1 MHKKILGI
9 LLLSTLLLSLTGCMK
24 IYETFTVN
32 PDGTITGT
40 ATTYLDKEFADSHGQ
55 TPEPGTKVETLSDG
69 RQYYAETETQ
79 NYTATELSGD
89 NSNVFF
95 DKDIFYYWVGLDKKD
110 TDIGQGLTYGLYL
123 KMTINLSDAIVDT
136 NANVTD
142 ETSGNTACFDT
153 NSTTDVW
160 YAFTARGKQIFDGD
174 KTAPIVAGVKNN
186 KYYKTMPKITYSDNI
201 LVDTNS
207 FKLNGLQVTPV
218 TSSSGYDWYATV
230 NGVLKSAKKEGKNV
244 FTVSDIKGNT
254 TSVTF
259 YLDTKAPVIK
269 GIKNNKSYKKKAIIY
284 IKDKQ
289 LLSKVTD
296 NKKKV
301 KLTKKSLVKKGKY
314 KGYYKITIKK
324 KGKHTIAA
332 YDKAGNKKT
341 MKITIQ

>member
-9 LLLSTLLLSLTGCMK
+9 LLLFMTLLSLTGCMK

-40 ATTYLDKEFADSHGQ
+40 ATTYLDKEYADSHSQ

-69 RQYYAETETQ
+69 RQYYSETETQ
-79 NYTATELSGD
+79 NYTAAELSSGD
-89 NSNVFF
+89 SNVFF

-110 TDIGQGLTYGLYL
+110 TDIGQGLFYGLYL
-123 KMTINLSDAIVDT
+123 KMTINLSDAIVET

-153 NSTTDVW
+153 DSTTDVW

-174 KTAPIVAGVKNN
+174 NTAPIVTGVKKN
-186 KYYKTMPKITYSDNI
+186 KYYKAMPKITYTDNI
-201 LVDTNS
+201 LVDTHS
-207 FKLNGLQVTPV
+207 IMLNGLQVTPV
-218 TSSSGYDWYATV
+218 NSSSGYDWYATI

-244 FTVSDIKGNT
+244 FSVSDVKGNT
-254 TSVTF
+254 TSITF
-259 YLDTKAPVIK
+259 FLDTKAPVIK
-269 GIKNNKSYKKKAIIY
+269 GIKNNKTYKKQAVIY

-296 NKKKV
+296 NKKNV
-301 KLTKKSLVKKGKY
+301 KLAKKSLMKKGKY

-324 KGKHTIAA
+324 TGKHTIVAR
-332 YDKAGNKKT
+332 DKAGNKKT